1 MPKQGRRRKKTRT
14 HVSGED
20 AGAQAST
27 ALEETRKVPKSLV
40 IRRGKTSPQVGELVQ
55 DLRQVLLPYT
65 ALHFQEDPNNRKL
78 TLQQYSTNLALPMG
92 ITHILAFSQNQEKL
106 NLRLARTP
114 EGPTLY
120 FHVHRFSLN
129 KSIKALQ
136 RRPIALTSAL
146 TANPPIVV
154 TNNFGDHQASPHV
167 KLMRITF
174 QNLFPAINVSQV
186 KLKDCRRVVL
196 FNLIPGADGPD
207 GTKPSTIEIRQY
219 AIKATPTGVN
229 RRVRRLVQAKLP
241 NLHKV
246 NDIAD
251 YLAGNAVVSDAP
263 SDSEPE
269 DDPSNVVQ
277 LSDTYAGKGN
287 GKSQKSALKLVELGP
302 RLSLELYKVEK
313 GLGAGEVLYHAH
325 MHKTTE
331 EAAALKARKEKEG
344 RLKQDRRNVQE
355 QNVERKRQAAEE
367 KRESKRQRKEEREQ
381 QAMERLRAG
390 QPQDAESSSTEE
402 SSEAS
407 ASESENENA
416 QEA

>member
-1 MPKQGRRRKKTRT
+1 
-14 HVSGED
+14 
-20 AGAQAST
+20 
-27 ALEETRKVPKSLV
+27 
-40 IRRGKTSPQVGELVQ
+40 
-55 DLRQVLLPYT
+55 
-65 ALHFQEDPNNRKL
+65 
-78 TLQQYSTNLALPMG
+78 
-92 ITHILAFSQNQEKL
+92 
-106 NLRLARTP
+106 
-114 EGPTLY
+114 
-120 FHVHRFSLN
+120 
-129 KSIKALQ
+129 
-136 RRPIALTSAL
+136 
-146 TANPPIVV
+146 
-154 TNNFGDHQASPHV
+154 
-167 KLMRITF
+167 MRITF